1 MEYQSK
7 ELAARWNISGETLRQ
22 WSIQVAQWLSAGAT
36 PSTPGAHRRYT
47 FADIEVLQLVAD
59 MRGKNKSW
67 PDIFAALDEG
77 DRGVP
82 EVDPAALVPLEG
94 QKQLAFLYD
103 TIETLKAD
111 KDDLES
117 QLRARHDEITRLT
130 ALLERSDSQLAAA
143 REDARKEIRTLY
155 EEIAVLKAN
164 KPNID

>member
-22 WSIQVAQWLSAGAT
+22 WSIQVAQWLSDSAT
-36 PSTPGAHRRYT
+36 PSTPGTHRRYT
-47 FADIEVLQLVAD
+47 FADIEVLQLVSD

-82 EVDPAALVPLEG
+82 EVDPAALIPLEG
-94 QKQLAFLYD
+94 QRQLAFLLD

-111 KDDLES
+111 KDELES
-117 QLRARHDEITRLT
+117 QLQARRDEITRLT

-143 REDARKEIRTLY
+143 REESRKELRALY
-155 EEIAVLKAN
+155 EEIAILKAG
-164 KPNID
+164 KPRID